1 VISDHPYYDT
11 QREVS
16 LSELAN
22 EFGIAKSTCSEVLH
36 RAEGKIV
43 KEFLDS

>member
-1 VISDHPYYDT
+1 VTSDHPYYDT

-36 RAEGKIV
+36 RAEGTIV
-43 KEFLDS
+43 KEFFDS